1 MIKKIQHISYCILTT
16 LLMVACQKEE
26 LHEGPCKVRFVAS
39 VQDEVSVTRDI
50 PEYTSF
56 TPSSDFQAGLYVS
69 YGDTY
74 KEFAIEWNESSLS
87 STADLEAWTDPYW
100 FYGYAPK
107 ISDSNPEKAEFNNAD
122 KTLTLSSIP
131 ALTTTDWLVIKPC
144 PTKIE
149 TTDIGKTKTV
159 SLQMDHL
166 MAKITP
172 RFYLDA
178 TYANMRSIRIKTVE
192 FLLPSASYTA
202 TVNYNVDEDS
212 DKPYKVEWSVPITA
226 ESTTEITTY
235 ENEKP
240 EDEQKLVT
248 VDTNE
253 QNYGHCYICPNQAT
267 GSLLMRVTYDV
278 YDKVNKETPIRSDEV
293 VNKVIIKQN
302 GTTIDKLTAG
312 NNYILNIKVV
322 PTYLYVLSDNDQ
334 GSVLVIPND

>member
-1 MIKKIQHISYCILTT
+1 MKNRYYIIIALLIMIFAS
-16 LLMVACQKEE
+16 CQQEE
-26 LHEGPCKVRFVAS
+26 LYTGPCDVKVRAYI
-39 VQDEVSVTRDI
+39 QDEVSVTRG
-50 PEYTSF
+50 YTNINQSGQPNF
-56 TPSSDFQAGLYVS
+56 TAELIVSNGSQAS
-69 YGDTY
+69 YADMNWSNG
-74 KEFAIEWNESSLS
+74 SLS
-87 STADLEAWTDPYW
+87 TNLRLEEGG
-100 FYGYAPK
+100 FCIYGYAPK
-107 ISDSNPEKAEFNNAD
+107 TIDAKLEGEIMTVPNVPGLSKTDALVINPQEITIGN
-122 KTLTLSSIP
+122 S
-131 ALTTTDWLVIKPC
+131 TTTEVALR
-144 PTKIE
+144 
-149 TTDIGKTKTV
+149 
-159 SLQMDHL
+159 MDHL

-312 NNYILNIKVV
+312 NNYILIIKVV
-322 PTYLYVLSDNDQ
+322 PTYLYVLSDNDL
-334 GSVLVIPND
+334 GSVLVIP